1 MAVTVVRRSSVK
13 MVLLEISQN
22 SQETPVQESLFNKVA
37 GLILRWFEFLK
48 NCQFVLNSFLS
59 SLAANTISLPE
70 QNVIEVNWYEQ
81 VISIQHSFSRWFF
94 YNINLQIYTQDTNI
108 LQNQE
113 NRSSMVKTKYYEKE

>member
-13 MVLLEISQN
+13 KVLLEISQN

-113 NRSSMVKTKYYEKE
+113 NRSSMVKTKHYEKE

>member
-48 NCQFVLNSFLS
+48 NCQVILNSFLS

-113 NRSSMVKTKYYEKE
+113 NRSSMVKTKHYEKE

>member
-48 NCQFVLNSFLS
+48 NCQFILNSFLS

-81 VISIQHSFSRWFF
+81 VISIQHSFSR
-94 YNINLQIYTQDTNI
+94 
-108 LQNQE
+108 
-113 NRSSMVKTKYYEKE
+113 

>member
-113 NRSSMVKTKYYEKE
+113 NRSSMVKTKHYEKE

>member
-48 NCQFVLNSFLS
+48 NCQVILNSFLS

-113 NRSSMVKTKYYEKE
+113 NRFSMVKTKHYEKE

>member
-48 NCQFVLNSFLS
+48 NCQFILNSFLS

-113 NRSSMVKTKYYEKE
+113 NRSSMVKTKHYEKE

>member
-48 NCQFVLNSFLS
+48 NCQVILNSFLS

>member
-48 NCQFVLNSFLS
+48 NCQFILNSFLS

>member
-48 NCQFVLNSFLS
+48 NCQFILNSFLS

-113 NRSSMVKTKYYEKE
+113 NRSSVVKTKHYEKE

>member
-113 NRSSMVKTKYYEKE
+113 NRSSVVKTKHYEKE

>member
-48 NCQFVLNSFLS
+48 NCQFVLNSFLF

-113 NRSSMVKTKYYEKE
+113 NRSSMVKTKHYEKE

>member
-59 SLAANTISLPE
+59 SLAANTMSLPE

>member
-59 SLAANTISLPE
+59 SLAANTMSLPE

-113 NRSSMVKTKYYEKE
+113 NRSSMVKTKHYEKE

>member
-113 NRSSMVKTKYYEKE
+113 NRFSMVKTKHYEKE